1 MIKGP
6 REPSP
11 WGPFDSALG
20 VEEWLGRIH
29 RPRQGGVQAKVAR
42 AGCNIG
48 QLLSVKSRA
57 MALGAVPVAQL
68 RAASA
73 RTSAAVVVHAL

>member
-1 MIKGP
+1 MIKAPESHLLGGLSI
-6 REPSP
+6 RRGASRN
-11 WGPFDSALG
+11 GSA
-20 VEEWLGRIH
+20 VPTV
-29 RPRQGGVQAKVAR
+29 PRQGGVQAKVAR